1 VVLQRQLNA
10 TLIIFVN
17 NNNNNNKWIYNVYPD
32 EGRFVDL
39 QQSDQVVTAMTCTLD
54 VSVV

>member
-1 VVLQRQLNA
+1 MVLQRQLNA
-10 TLIIFVN
+10 TLIIFV